1 MRGHIHKRV
10 HTMADGRTTTTWYV
24 VVDRGRDRNGKR
36 RQKWHGGYRT
46 RKEAEAAQ
54 AKIVTEINSGTYVS
68 PTGVTLEAFLVN
80 EWLPGV
86 RSQLKP
92 TTWDSYNRTIEL
104 HVLPRLGSTPLQQV
118 SPTALNALYAELLR
132 DGRCDGNGGLSE
144 RSVSYV
150 HRILHKALADAVDA
164 QLISQNPV
172 SRAKPPKAG
181 KNGVDALRFWTP
193 DELRTF
199 LDYARGSRLHGIWVL
214 ASMTGMRRG
223 ELLGLRWSDVD
234 LDEARLS
241 VRRTLVSIAYKM
253 HVSTPKTGRPRVID
267 LDPATVAGLREEH
280 GRRKSDRD
288 EWGDGYD
295 DQDLVF
301 ARQDG
306 TPLHPDRL
314 SKAFDQDVARSG
326 LPRIRLHDLRHTHAS
341 IALQAGV
348 PVKVVSERLGHESPA
363 FTLKQY
369 AHVMPGMQATA
380 ACQVASAVFGTTEE
394 SACAPHESNVCSPTE
409 HRGGE

>member
-1 MRGHIHKRV
+1 MQGHIHKRV

-36 RQKWHGGYRT
+36 RQKWHGGFRT

-68 PTGVTLEAFLVN
+68 PSGLTLEAFLVN

-92 TTWDSYNRTIEL
+92 TTWDSYNRTIKL
-104 HVLPRLGSTPLQQV
+104 HVLPRLGSTPLQHV
-118 SPTALNALYAELLR
+118 SATALNALYSELLR
-132 DGRCDGNGGLSE
+132 NGRCDGNGGLSE

-150 HRILHKALADAVDA
+150 HRILHKAFADAVDA
-164 QLISQNPV
+164 QQIPQNPV
-172 SRAKPPKAG
+172 SRARPPKAG
-181 KNGVDALRFWTP
+181 KIGAEALRSWTP
-193 DELRTF
+193 EELRAF
-199 LDYARGSRLHGIWVL
+199 LEHTKGSRLHTVWVL

-234 LDEARLS
+234 FDGARLS
-241 VRRTLVSIAYKM
+241 VRRTLVSIAYKT
-253 HVSTPKTGRPRVID
+253 HLSTPKTGRPRVID
-267 LDPATVAGLREEH
+267 LDPATVEVLREEH
-280 GRRKSDRD
+280 RLRELDRNA
-288 EWGDGYD
+288 WGDGYD

-301 ARQDG
+301 AREDG
-306 TPLHPDRL
+306 TPIHPDRL
-314 SKAFDQDVARSG
+314 SKAFDQAVSRSG

-380 ACQVASAVFGTTEE
+380 ACQVADAVFGE
-394 SACAPHESNVCSPTE
+394 ARDRPQP
-409 HRGGE
+409 